1 MKRLILICM
10 VLLAVTAII
19 VAADPKKPANHGLF
33 LPDQIKW
40 MDAPNA
46 LPPGSKLAVL
56 EGDPFK
62 HELYTMRLRMPDGY
76 KIPPHTHTA
85 YEHVTVI
92 SGMFNLG
99 MGGKFD
105 AAAGTK
111 MPPGTFGFLAPG
123 MKHYAWATG
132 DTVIQLNGMG
142 PWTIT
147 YVNPSDDPRKK

>member
-1 MKRLILICM
+1 
-10 VLLAVTAII
+10 
-19 VAADPKKPANHGLF
+19 
-33 LPDQIKW
+33 
-40 MDAPNA
+40 
-46 LPPGSKLAVL
+46 
-56 EGDPFK
+56 
-62 HELYTMRLRMPDGY
+62 MRLRMPDGY
-76 KIPPHTHTA
+76 KIPSHTHTA
-85 YEHVTVI
+85 SEHVTVI
-92 SGMFNLG
+92 NGMFNLG

-111 MPPGTFGFLAPG
+111 MPPGTFGFLASG